1 MFEAA
6 LAVDASSRREWIF
19 TNAHSSV
26 AEEVM
31 SLLAADG
38 AKSVP
43 LDDPGTFLHLSMT
56 DEPVGKGGRADVGE
70 RLGQF
75 QIRSVLGSGRS
86 GVVYRAWQEF
96 PPREIALKVIRAA
109 VWSRDAS
116 SRFATEVRALAK
128 LSHPRIARVLESG
141 TLPEPGGV
149 RRPYLAME
157 LVEGGRPIHH
167 SVDGLDRMARLAL
180 IEDLC
185 DAVAHAHQ
193 HGVLHRD
200 LKPGNVLVGADGRL
214 KVIDFGIARL
224 EEDSDHATLT
234 GQLLGTPAYMSPEQ
248 LRGGPTDT
256 RTDVFA
262 VGLIGREVMGPE
274 LNTGDIR
281 IVLDKAAAADP
292 TDRYQ
297 SAAELL
303 QDLIR
308 IREHR
313 VILAKHASLPEIAL
327 KYAKRNRGFCLGI
340 ASVTLI
346 ALAAVISLGL
356 FAGQTARANAEA
368 RDVASFMLDEM
379 IDRLEDRIGSAAERR
394 ELATRLLVHVDRL
407 ALRSAEE
414 PANVSRARLHRIL
427 GDEAQSAGDNTSALD
442 HLGQAFTI
450 RQRLAAARPDDRSRQ
465 AELSIAVVRVGDL
478 LGCVGRPDQQRLHYE
493 RAMEIDRTLV
503 AIDPADTHYA
513 SNLIYSLLRVADLA
527 IKNDQPDLA
536 MRLATE
542 QLDIASAFLKRQPQD
557 VTWLWE
563 VVQAQSWLH
572 DVVRSAGLQPR
583 LVPSLND
590 RLDVAR
596 RLAGTDPESRRFAVR
611 LTSVLLQLTSELAA
625 VGRFSEA
632 VAVAEEHVRNSQ
644 RLIDA
649 DPSDLTGI
657 AWLAR
662 SMSSKA
668 GVHAK
673 MGDQLMVVACIDQ
686 AKDACEKFEQVR
698 GLDWETTE
706 LWTDVLRREAD
717 SFTTLGMHD
726 VANAA
731 NRAGASMLRN
741 FRDQTA
747 GTVQWR
753 EIALR
758 IRCAVATIT
767 EPTQAERLEI
777 NAMTEVL
784 GDQNQRPRQ
793 ADLADQLCQAGRCAE
808 ALDLV
813 HRIRELRGDPADP
826 IGAQIDRIE
835 RTCRGL
841 QQDEPSVR

>member
-262 VGLIGREVMGPE
+262 
-274 LNTGDIR
+274 
-281 IVLDKAAAADP
+281 
-292 TDRYQ
+292 
-297 SAAELL
+297 
-303 QDLIR
+303 
-308 IREHR
+308 EHR
-313 VILAKHASLPEIAL
+313 
-327 KYAKRNRGFCLGI
+327 
-340 ASVTLI
+340 
-346 ALAAVISLGL
+346 
-356 FAGQTARANAEA
+356 
-368 RDVASFMLDEM
+368 
-379 IDRLEDRIGSAAERR
+379 
-394 ELATRLLVHVDRL
+394 
-407 ALRSAEE
+407 
-414 PANVSRARLHRIL
+414 
-427 GDEAQSAGDNTSALD
+427 
-442 HLGQAFTI
+442 
-450 RQRLAAARPDDRSRQ
+450 
-465 AELSIAVVRVGDL
+465 
-478 LGCVGRPDQQRLHYE
+478 
-493 RAMEIDRTLV
+493 
-503 AIDPADTHYA
+503 
-513 SNLIYSLLRVADLA
+513 
-527 IKNDQPDLA
+527 
-536 MRLATE
+536 
-542 QLDIASAFLKRQPQD
+542 
-557 VTWLWE
+557 
-563 VVQAQSWLH
+563 
-572 DVVRSAGLQPR
+572 
-583 LVPSLND
+583 
-590 RLDVAR
+590 
-596 RLAGTDPESRRFAVR
+596 
-611 LTSVLLQLTSELAA
+611 
-625 VGRFSEA
+625 
-632 VAVAEEHVRNSQ
+632 
-644 RLIDA
+644 
-649 DPSDLTGI
+649 
-657 AWLAR
+657 
-662 SMSSKA
+662 
-668 GVHAK
+668 
-673 MGDQLMVVACIDQ
+673 
-686 AKDACEKFEQVR
+686 
-698 GLDWETTE
+698 
-706 LWTDVLRREAD
+706 
-717 SFTTLGMHD
+717 
-726 VANAA
+726 
-731 NRAGASMLRN
+731 
-741 FRDQTA
+741 
-747 GTVQWR
+747 
-753 EIALR
+753 
-758 IRCAVATIT
+758 
-767 EPTQAERLEI
+767 
-777 NAMTEVL
+777 
-784 GDQNQRPRQ
+784 
-793 ADLADQLCQAGRCAE
+793 
-808 ALDLV
+808 
-813 HRIRELRGDPADP
+813 
-826 IGAQIDRIE
+826 
-835 RTCRGL
+835 
-841 QQDEPSVR
+841 